1 MPQKQNPVRA
11 AIAIAAA
18 VRAPGL
24 VATMLGAMPQEHER
38 GLGGW
43 QAEWDTMPQLVM
55 IAGDA
60 ASALAGALQALV
72 VDPARMR
79 ANLEITKGLVFAE
92 AVTMGLAP
100 RLGKEEAHA
109 RVARAALRA
118 SDERRP
124 FLDLLCE
131 DPAVIAILNR
141 SEIATLLS
149 PEASPGSA
157 AAFVARALARHGEK

>member
-24 VATMLGAMPQEHER
+24 VSTMLSAMPQEHER
-38 GLGGW
+38 GLGEW
-43 QAEWDTMPQLVM
+43 QAEWNTMPQLVL

-60 ASALAGALQALV
+60 ASALADALQALV

-79 ANLEITKGLVFAE
+79 DNLDITKGLIFAE

-109 RVARAALRA
+109 RVARAARRA
-118 SDERRP
+118 SDEGRP

-131 DPAVIAILNR
+131 DPAVTAILDRAAINK
-141 SEIATLLS
+141 LLS
-149 PEASPGSA
+149 PETSPGA
-157 AAFVARALARHGEK
+157 TAAFVARALSRQGRT